1 MAQKANTEKYFRL
14 YAEPT
19 ARWILDADTR
29 RFDSYQSALSVPAY
43 CETTE
48 RIATLTSHV
57 EGPVKR
63 LLILVVNQPT
73 DVSQEAL
80 QAGQTLI
87 RDLKESAATKSSL
100 PGTPLTLLSH
110 GSQSRRGVDTL
121 LVDATH
127 PEYCLGEKEGVGRA
141 RKMGLDAGLALHR
154 RGLVRSPMLGSSD
167 ADAILPPDYF
177 ERLEENHP
185 GASGLLFPYQHVSQD
200 GGPSSYEMQAVEAT
214 FRYYVL
220 GLAYA
225 GSPCAYHSLGSALA
239 VHAEHYE
246 QVRGVPNRQAGE
258 DFYLLS
264 KLSKL
269 APLKRSVG
277 LPIQLVTRASSR
289 VPFGTG
295 PSLSKATADFR
306 NQGELT
312 SYHPEV
318 FELLRLFLRAAR
330 SLVEDDSLWPPL
342 GGRME
347 TLPDWI
353 LESVKNES
361 LVRDELVQMFETL
374 GPRLARCPTAL
385 HRRRRFHETFDALA
399 TLQFIHRA
407 EIDSRAR
414 LPLAE
419 ALTRAPFFQG
429 DPRAPLPWLEEEE
442 NSLPRWTGPAAETEN
457 VRSHG
462 RPARFL
468 P

>member
-1 MAQKANTEKYFRL
+1 MAQKATTEKYFRL

-19 ARWILDADTR
+19 ARWILNADAR
-29 RFDSYQSALSVPAY
+29 LFDSYQSALSVPVYSEA
-43 CETTE
+43 TE
-48 RIATLTSHV
+48 RIASLTSRV
-57 EGPVKR
+57 ESPLKR
-63 LLILVVNQPT
+63 LLIVVVNQPT
-73 DVSQEAL
+73 DASQEAL

-87 RDLKESAATKSSL
+87 RELQESALTKSSL
-100 PGTPLTLLSH
+100 PGTPITLLGH
-110 GSQSRRGVDTL
+110 GSRSRRGVDTL
-121 LVDATH
+121 LIDATH
-127 PEYCLGEKEGVGRA
+127 SEYCLGEKEGVGRA

-200 GGPSSYEMQAVEAT
+200 GGASSYEMQAVEAT

-220 GLAYA
+220 GLAHA
-225 GSPCAYHSLGSALA
+225 GSPYAYHSLGSALA

-277 LPIQLVTRASSR
+277 LPIRLVTRESSR

-306 NQGELT
+306 DQGKLL

-318 FELLRLFLRAAR
+318 FELLRLFLCAAR
-330 SLVEDDSLWPPL
+330 SLVEDDSLWTSPGGPMGPL
-342 GGRME
+342 PHWE
-347 TLPDWI
+347 
-353 LESVKNES
+353 LEALKGDS
-361 LVRDELVQMFETL
+361 LVRDELVQIFETL

-385 HRRRRFHETFDALA
+385 HRHRRFHESFDALA

-407 EIDSRAR
+407 EAASRTR

-419 ALTRAPFFQG
+419 ALTRAPFFRG
-429 DPRAPLPWLEEEE
+429 DPGLPLPWLEAEE
-442 NSLPRWTGPAAETEN
+442 NNLSMWIGPPTETEN
-457 VRSHG
+457 LRSHG
-462 RPARFL
+462 RVVRDL